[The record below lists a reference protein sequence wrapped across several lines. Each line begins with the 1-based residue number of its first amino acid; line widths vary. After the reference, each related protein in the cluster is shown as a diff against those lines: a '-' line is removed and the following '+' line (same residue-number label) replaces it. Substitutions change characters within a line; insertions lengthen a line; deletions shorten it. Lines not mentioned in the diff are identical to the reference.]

1 MSYLILHNFFV
12 LYCRRKKKD
21 ITENEEE
28 DGLEDDGLEAA
39 KYPCLQCKFK
49 ARKQQDLDRHAFE
62 KHKVNRLCTQ
72 VRNFMC
78 IFSSE

>member
-1 MSYLILHNFFV
+1 MLFF
-12 LYCRRKKKD
+12 RRKKKD

-28 DGLEDDGLEAA
+28 DGLEDDGQEAA

-72 VRNFMC
+72 VRVLFTVVVV
-78 IFSSE
+78 

>member
-1 MSYLILHNFFV
+1 MVFF
-12 LYCRRKKKD
+12 RRKKKD
-21 ITENEEE
+21 IIENEEE
-28 DGLEDDGLEAA
+28 ENGLEDDGLEAA

-72 VRNFMC
+72 VRVL
-78 IFSSE
+78 STVG